1 MDGLTIC
8 EQSEGYADAQPD
20 GTCTAYWDSLGCVWT
35 CGFGTTGAGVVSGT
49 HWTRAEAVQNLLTGW
64 NTARSG
70 VLRASPCLADP
81 ANANRL
87 DAITDFA
94 YNEGVGRYQAS
105 TLRTYVNQG
114 NFQAASLEFPKW
126 NLAGGKV
133 QAGLVTRRHLEQA
146 LFLSPV
152 APATAPSVVQTTAQD
167 DNPPS
172 AAVQP
177 SLGTLL
183 RAFFRSLFG

>member
-20 GTCTAYWDSLGCVWT
+20 GSCTAYWDDLGSVWT

-49 HWTRAEAVQNLLTGW
+49 HWSRAEAVQNLLTGW

-105 TLRTYVNQG
+105 SLRTYVNQG

-133 QAGLVTRRHLEQA
+133 QAGLVTRRHLEQV
-146 LFLSPV
+146 LFLSPIGPPASPFAV
-152 APATAPSVVQTTAQD
+152 ASLPA
-167 DNPPS
+167 DNRPN
-172 AAVQP
+172 AVAQP